1 MFEFI
6 KKVFVVGLSFFS
18 CNTLKFVLMN
28 NQDCI
33 VRPEIIIIN
42 SNKLSFYLCSVKI
55 DKCSGSCNNIN
66 DLYAK
71 LCVPYV
77 IKNIIIKVMK
87 QGTQNSM
94 KLVNANVDQMQVFVI
109 INKCG
114 IMINAD
120 RNAKN

>member
-42 SNKLSFYLCSVKI
+42 SNKLSFYICSVKI

-87 QGTQNSM
+87 QGT
-94 KLVNANVDQMQVFVI
+94 
-109 INKCG
+109 
-114 IMINAD
+114 
-120 RNAKN
+120 